1 MKISRLLL
9 ALFFS
14 AAASLLGNDELKE
27 RLQPALEAITPDGL
41 LAHIKVLASDE
52 FEGRAPGSKGEEL
65 SVKYITDQFK
75 KIGLKPGNPDGTY
88 TQEVPLAGIKSE
100 PRMSFVIGDKT
111 MDLKYPDDFVASSA
125 RLQPEIKIE
134 KSDVVFVGYGVVAP
148 EYGWDDYKNV
158 DVKGKTLL
166 MLIGDPPVPDPKD
179 PSKLD
184 NKMFKGKAMTYYG
197 RWTYKYEIAAQKGA
211 AAAII
216 IHETEPAAYPWQ
228 VVRSSWSKENFELDN
243 PNKNMDAVS
252 ARSWITLDVAKKLF
266 ADSGQDFDALKKS
279 AITKDFRPVV
289 LNAKAN
295 IAIKQQIRS
304 FKSHNVIGKL
314 EGSDPKLNGE
324 YVIYT
329 AHWDHLGRHPELQ
342 GDQIFNGA
350 IDNASGVASVI
361 ELAAAF
367 MKINP
372 PPKRSVLF
380 MATTAE
386 EAGLLGAK
394 FYAEHPLYPL
404 QKTLA
409 DINLDS
415 MNVWGK
421 AHDIEDLSLGFSTLD
436 DLLAAAAKRQG
447 RSAIPDSRPDKG
459 KIYRADN
466 FEFSKVGL
474 PSLYVGKGEH
484 LLSRPETA
492 PLRSDEYDS
501 TDYHQIT
508 DEVHPDWDL
517 SGAVQDVQLVFE
529 VGYEVANGD
538 KFPEWKPR
546 SEFKAKR
553 DSMLKKSKKPLSQ
566 ANDQNLDPFQSETLP
581 AGREREGRLLDLSR
595 PAKECQCEASL
606 ARDDGDRRHHQW
618 LPLSSDARA
627 RWPKKPLAQSGPK
640 AERRCGRRSR
650 RHCHARDRTRGRG
663 TGARS
668 AGGSEESS
676 RDRRPEGA
684 SVVVGHHAHRAPGLD
699 PLDHLRQASRDARA
713 PDQKCLLDARG
724 REATPLL
731 LRPIWVLQ

>member
-1 MKISRLLL
+1 MKIPRLLL
-9 ALFFS
+9 ATFFS
-14 AAASLLGNDELKE
+14 AAASLLGNGELDE

-52 FEGRAPGSKGEEL
+52 FEGRAPGSKGEDL
-65 SVKYITDQFK
+65 SVKYITDQLK
-75 KIGLKPGNPDGTY
+75 KVGLKPGNPDGTY
-88 TQEVPLAGIKSE
+88 TQEVPLAGIISE
-100 PRMSFVIGDKT
+100 PRMSFVIGDRT
-111 MDLKYPDDFVASSA
+111 MDLKYQDDFVASSA

-134 KSDVVFVGYGVVAP
+134 KSDLVFVGYGVVAP

-166 MLIGDPPVPDPKD
+166 MLIGDPPIPDPKD

-184 NKMFKGKAMTYYG
+184 AKMFKGKAMTYYG
-197 RWTYKYEIAAQKGA
+197 RWTYKYEIAAKKGA

-243 PNKNMDAVS
+243 PNKNMDAVP
-252 ARSWITLDVAKKLF
+252 ARSWITLDIAKKLL
-266 ADSGQDFDALKKS
+266 ADSGQDFGALKKS
-279 AITKDFRPVV
+279 AIAKDFRPVV

-295 IAIKQQIRS
+295 IAIAQQIRS

-361 ELAAAF
+361 EIAAAF
-367 MKINP
+367 SKINP

-404 QKTLA
+404 DKTLA

-421 AHDIEDLSLGFSTLD
+421 TRDIEDLSLGFSTLD
-436 DLLAAAAKRQG
+436 DLLAAAAKQQNRT
-447 RSAIPDSRPDKG
+447 AIPDSRPDKG

-474 PSLYVGKGEH
+474 PSLYIGKGEH
-484 LLSRPETA
+484 LLSRPENA
-492 PLRSDEYDS
+492 PLKSDEYDS
-501 TDYHQIT
+501 TDYHQVT
-508 DEVHPDWDL
+508 DEVKPDWDL

-538 KFPEWKPR
+538 KFPEWKPGN
-546 SEFKAKR
+546 EFRVKGSA
-553 DSMLKKSKKPLSQ
+553 P
-566 ANDQNLDPFQSETLP
+566 
-581 AGREREGRLLDLSR
+581 
-595 PAKECQCEASL
+595 
-606 ARDDGDRRHHQW
+606 
-618 LPLSSDARA
+618 
-627 RWPKKPLAQSGPK
+627 
-640 AERRCGRRSR
+640 
-650 RHCHARDRTRGRG
+650 RG
-663 TGARS
+663 
-668 AGGSEESS
+668 
-676 RDRRPEGA
+676 
-684 SVVVGHHAHRAPGLD
+684 H
-699 PLDHLRQASRDARA
+699 
-713 PDQKCLLDARG
+713 
-724 REATPLL
+724 
-731 LRPIWVLQ
+731 

>member
-1 MKISRLLL
+1 MKISLLL
-9 ALFFS
+9 AIVFS
-14 AAASLLGNDELKE
+14 AATSLLGNDELKE
-27 RLQPALEAITPDGL
+27 RLEPALAAITPDGL

-52 FEGRAPGSKGEEL
+52 FEGRAPGSKGEDL

-88 TQEVPLAGIKSE
+88 MQEVPLAGIKSE
-100 PRMSFVIGDKT
+100 PQMSFVIGDKT
-111 MDLKYPDDFVASSA
+111 IDLKYPDDFVASSA
-125 RLQPEIKIE
+125 RLQPEIKVE
-134 KSDVVFVGYGVVAP
+134 KSDLVFVGYGVVAP

-158 DVKGKTLL
+158 DVRRKTLL
-166 MLIGDPPVPDPKD
+166 MLIGDPPIPDPRD

-184 NKMFKGKAMTYYG
+184 DQMFKGKAMTYYG

-243 PNKNMDAVS
+243 PNKNMDAVL

-279 AITKDFRPVV
+279 AIAKDFRPVV

-295 IAIKQQIRS
+295 IEIKQQVRS

-314 EGSDPKLNGE
+314 EGSDSKLRDE
-324 YVIYT
+324 YIIYT

-361 ELAAAF
+361 EIAGAF
-367 MKINP
+367 SKINP

-394 FYAEHPLYPL
+394 FYAEHPLYSL
-404 QKTLA
+404 EKTLA

-415 MNVWGK
+415 MNLWGK
-421 AHDIEDLSLGFSTLD
+421 ARDIEDLSLGFSTLD
-436 DLLAAAAKRQG
+436 DLLAAAAKGQG
-447 RSAIPDSRPDKG
+447 RTAIPDSRPDKG

-466 FEFSKVGL
+466 FEFSKAGL

-492 PLRSDEYDS
+492 PLRSDEFDS
-501 TDYHQIT
+501 TDYHQVT
-508 DEVHPDWDL
+508 DEIHPDWDL

-538 KFPEWKPR
+538 KVPEWKPG
-546 SEFKAKR
+546 SEFRVK
-553 DSMLKKSKKPLSQ
+553 
-566 ANDQNLDPFQSETLP
+566 
-581 AGREREGRLLDLSR
+581 
-595 PAKECQCEASL
+595 
-606 ARDDGDRRHHQW
+606 
-618 LPLSSDARA
+618 
-627 RWPKKPLAQSGPK
+627 
-640 AERRCGRRSR
+640 
-650 RHCHARDRTRGRG
+650 
-663 TGARS
+663 
-668 AGGSEESS
+668 GS
-676 RDRRPEGA
+676 
-684 SVVVGHHAHRAPGLD
+684 
-699 PLDHLRQASRDARA
+699 ASR
-713 PDQKCLLDARG
+713 G
-724 REATPLL
+724 H
-731 LRPIWVLQ
+731 

>member
-9 ALFFS
+9 ATFFS
-14 AAASLLGNDELKE
+14 AAASLLGNDELEE
-27 RLQPALEAITPDGL
+27 RLQLALEAITPDGL

-52 FEGRAPGSKGEEL
+52 FEGRAPGSKGEDL

-75 KIGLKPGNPDGTY
+75 KVGLKPGNPDGTY

-111 MDLKYPDDFVASSA
+111 MDLKFPDGFVASSA

-134 KSDVVFVGYGVVAP
+134 KSDLVFVGYGVVAP
-148 EYGWDDYKNV
+148 DYGWDDYKNV

-184 NKMFKGKAMTYYG
+184 DKIFKGKAMTYYG
-197 RWTYKYEIAAQKGA
+197 RWTYKYEIAAKKGA

-228 VVRSSWSKENFELDN
+228 VVRSSWSKEKNFELDN

-252 ARSWITLDVAKKLF
+252 ARSWITLDVAKKLL
-266 ADSGQDFDALKKS
+266 ADSSQDFDALKKS
-279 AITKDFRPVV
+279 AITKGFRPVI

-295 IAIKQQIRS
+295 IDIKQQVRA

-314 EGSDPKLNGE
+314 AGSDPKLNGE

-361 ELAAAF
+361 EIAGAF
-367 MKINP
+367 SKINP

-404 QKTLA
+404 EKTLA

-436 DLLAAAAKRQG
+436 DLLAAAAKQQG

-484 LLSRPETA
+484 LLSRPGNA
-492 PLRSDEYDS
+492 PLKSDEYDS
-501 TDYHQIT
+501 TDYHQVT

-529 VGYEVANGD
+529 VGYEVANGE
-538 KFPEWKPR
+538 KFPEWKPGN
-546 SEFKAKR
+546 EFKAKR
-553 DSMLKKSKKPLSQ
+553 DAMLKK
-566 ANDQNLDPFQSETLP
+566 
-581 AGREREGRLLDLSR
+581 
-595 PAKECQCEASL
+595 
-606 ARDDGDRRHHQW
+606 
-618 LPLSSDARA
+618 
-627 RWPKKPLAQSGPK
+627 
-640 AERRCGRRSR
+640 
-650 RHCHARDRTRGRG
+650 
-663 TGARS
+663 
-668 AGGSEESS
+668 
-676 RDRRPEGA
+676 
-684 SVVVGHHAHRAPGLD
+684 
-699 PLDHLRQASRDARA
+699 
-713 PDQKCLLDARG
+713 
-724 REATPLL
+724 
-731 LRPIWVLQ
+731 

>member
-9 ALFFS
+9 ALSFS
-14 AAASLLGNDELKE
+14 AAASLLGNDELKD
-27 RLQPALEAITPDGL
+27 RLLPALEAITPDGL

-65 SVKYITDQFK
+65 SVKYITEQFK

-100 PRMSFVIGDKT
+100 PRMSFVVGDKT
-111 MDLKYPDDFVASSA
+111 MDLKYSDDFVASSA

-134 KSDVVFVGYGVVAP
+134 KSGLVFVGYGVVAP

-184 NKMFKGKAMTYYG
+184 DKMFKGKAMTYYG

-243 PNKNMDAVS
+243 SNKNMDAVS

-279 AITKDFRPVV
+279 AIIKNFRPVV

-295 IAIKQQIRS
+295 IAIKQQVRS

-367 MKINP
+367 TKINP

-404 QKTLA
+404 EKTLA

-421 AHDIEDLSLGFSTLD
+421 ARDIEDLSLGFSTVD
-436 DLLAAAAKRQG
+436 DLLAAAAKQQG
-447 RSAIPDSRPDKG
+447 RTAIPDSRPDKG

-466 FEFSKVGL
+466 FEFSKAGL
-474 PSLYVGKGEH
+474 PSLYIGKGEH
-484 LLSRPETA
+484 LLSRSETA
-492 PLRSDEYDS
+492 PLRSDEFDS
-501 TDYHQIT
+501 TDYHQVT
-508 DEVHPDWDL
+508 DEVRPDWDL
-517 SGAVQDVQLVFE
+517 SGAVQDVQLLFE
-529 VGYEVANGD
+529 VGYQVANGD
-538 KFPEWKPR
+538 KFPEWKSG

-553 DSMLKKSKKPLSQ
+553 DAMQKKS
-566 ANDQNLDPFQSETLP
+566 LD
-581 AGREREGRLLDLSR
+581 
-595 PAKECQCEASL
+595 
-606 ARDDGDRRHHQW
+606 
-618 LPLSSDARA
+618 
-627 RWPKKPLAQSGPK
+627 
-640 AERRCGRRSR
+640 
-650 RHCHARDRTRGRG
+650 
-663 TGARS
+663 
-668 AGGSEESS
+668 
-676 RDRRPEGA
+676 
-684 SVVVGHHAHRAPGLD
+684 
-699 PLDHLRQASRDARA
+699 
-713 PDQKCLLDARG
+713 
-724 REATPLL
+724 
-731 LRPIWVLQ
+731 

>member
-1 MKISRLLL
+1 MFFCG
-9 ALFFS
+9 ALT
-14 AAASLLGNDELKE
+14 LLGNDELRE

-52 FEGRAPGSKGEEL
+52 FEGRSPGSKGEDL

-75 KIGLKPGNPDGTY
+75 KTGLKPGNPDGTY
-88 TQEVPLAGIKSE
+88 TQEVPLAGITSE
-100 PRMSFVIGDKT
+100 PQMSFVIGEKT
-111 MDLKYPDDFVASSA
+111 MDLKYPEDFVASSA
-125 RLQPEIKIE
+125 RLQPEIKVD
-134 KSDVVFVGYGVVAP
+134 KSDLVFVGYGVVAP

-166 MLIGDPPVPDPKD
+166 MLIGDPPIPDPKN

-184 NKMFKGKAMTYYG
+184 DKMFKGKAMTYYG

-243 PNKNMDAVS
+243 PNKNMDAVP

-279 AITKDFRPVV
+279 AIAKNFRPAV

-295 IAIKQQIRS
+295 IDIKQQVRA

-314 EGSDPKLNGE
+314 DGGDPKLGDE

-350 IDNASGVASVI
+350 IDNASGVASII
-361 ELAAAF
+361 EIAGAF
-367 MKINP
+367 SKTNP

-394 FYAEHPLYPL
+394 YYAEHPLYPL
-404 QKTLA
+404 EKTLA

-421 AHDIEDLSLGFSTLD
+421 MRDIEDLSLGFSTLD
-436 DLLAAAAKRQG
+436 DLLAAAAEQQG
-447 RSAIPDSRPDKG
+447 RKAIPDSRPDKG

-474 PSLYVGKGEH
+474 PALYIGKGEH
-484 LLSRPETA
+484 LLSRPENA
-492 PLRSDEYDS
+492 PLKSDEYDS
-501 TDYHQIT
+501 TDYHQVT
-508 DEVHPDWDL
+508 DEVKPDWDL
-517 SGAVQDVQLVFE
+517 SGAVQDVQVVFE

-538 KFPEWKPR
+538 KFPEWKPGN
-546 SEFKAKR
+546 EFKPKR
-553 DSMLKKSKKPLSQ
+553 DAMLRK
-566 ANDQNLDPFQSETLP
+566 
-581 AGREREGRLLDLSR
+581 
-595 PAKECQCEASL
+595 
-606 ARDDGDRRHHQW
+606 
-618 LPLSSDARA
+618 
-627 RWPKKPLAQSGPK
+627 
-640 AERRCGRRSR
+640 
-650 RHCHARDRTRGRG
+650 
-663 TGARS
+663 
-668 AGGSEESS
+668 
-676 RDRRPEGA
+676 
-684 SVVVGHHAHRAPGLD
+684 
-699 PLDHLRQASRDARA
+699 
-713 PDQKCLLDARG
+713 
-724 REATPLL
+724 
-731 LRPIWVLQ
+731 